1 MIYKKFLLKIIIN
14 LIKIHRYNLK
24 EKIIIN
30 TLLRKIK
37 IKQD

>member
-14 LIKIHRYNLK
+14 LIKINKYNLK
-24 EKIIIN
+24 EKTIIN
-30 TLLRKIK
+30 ILLRKIK

>member
-14 LIKIHRYNLK
+14 LIKINKYNLK
-24 EKIIIN
+24 EKTIIN
-30 TLLRKIK
+30 RLLRKIK